1 MYVHMYVRI
10 IFSIRRSHTPDIG
23 SLHAMSVD
31 KMAAKAPPETP
42 ARRKASPPMVPK
54 HGSLLASRRQLAVDT
69 PAPRLPPKKQPSVE
83 YSEVTVS

>member
-1 MYVHMYVRI
+1 MYVRI
-10 IFSIRRSHTPDIG
+10 IFSVRRSHTPDIG

-31 KMAAKAPPETP
+31 KMSANAPPEIP
-42 ARRKASPPMVPK
+42 ACRKASHLMVPK
-54 HGSLLASRRQLAVDT
+54 HGSLVASRRQLTIDR